1 MESLFPTTPE
11 GIEPWRKS
19 LGLPADEARKRFM
32 QYAILEGIASSAG
45 LVGLIAFKGGNA
57 LRFVYGNR
65 RSTLDLDFTADG
77 VFPDDA
83 DQIRARMDDALRPL
97 LARFRVKARSQR
109 VRRNPPGRD
118 KDRPTYDISVG
129 YQFPG
134 DRLYQNFDEIKSVS
148 TTIDVEISLN
158 EVVCETVPRRL
169 RPDGRELR
177 VCSLEDI
184 LAEKLRALL
193 QQPIR
198 NRSRPQ
204 DVFDIASV
212 IGRLGDGLDLGKV
225 ARYLIEKSA
234 ARGIDARK
242 ERFDSDVRNRA
253 AVGYDALVEKSA
265 PDFIAF
271 EDAWAVV
278 LKIVSKLEIP

>member
-1 MESLFPTTPE
+1 MEFLFPTTPE
-11 GIEPWRKS
+11 GIESWRKR

-32 QYAILEGIASSAG
+32 QYAILEAIASSAG
-45 LVGLIAFKGGNA
+45 LAGHVAFKGGNA

-83 DQIRARMDDALRPL
+83 DQIRARMDDAFRPL

-134 DRLYQNFDEIKSVS
+134 DRLYQNFDEIKSVP

-158 EVVCETVPRRL
+158 EVVCEAGPRRL
-169 RPDGRELR
+169 HPDGRELR
-177 VCSLEDI
+177 VCALEDI
-184 LAEKLRALL
+184 FAEKLRALL

-212 IGRLGDGLDLGKV
+212 IRRLGESLDLEKV
-225 ARYLIEKSA
+225 SRYLIKKST

-242 ERFDSDVRNRA
+242 ERFDDDVRNRA
-253 AVGYDALVEKSA
+253 TVGYDALVGRSD
-265 PDFIAF
+265 PDFIPF
-271 EDAWAVV
+271 EDAWAAV
-278 LKIVSKLEIP
+278 LDIVSRLDIP